1 MSKSAYLVKKGYD
14 LIKGID
20 WLILR
25 IGETSKWPESSRKHD
40 IIDADRKDMQRLKRE
55 LKSIVK
61 QIDTQGSAQ

>member
-25 IGETSKWPESSRKHD
+25 IGETSKWPESARKHD
-40 IIDADRKDMQRLKRE
+40 IIDADCKDMQRLKRE

-61 QIDTQGSAQ
+61 QIDMQGGAQ